1 MEKQF
6 VTYYTFTHQT
16 PMDDDPSGSFP
27 IQTSSQKSITMSDG
41 TGWPAIVREFTNFL
55 SGIYGYNISE
65 QVFVK
70 EHTWDG
76 DESKYESIQDYGV

>member
-1 MEKQF
+1 MENKF

-16 PMDDDPSGSFP
+16 PLDTDPTGGFP
-27 IQTSSQKSITMSDG
+27 LQTSSQKSITMSDG
-41 TGWPAIVREFTNFL
+41 DSWDNIVREFTNFL

-70 EHTWDG
+70 ERSWD
-76 DESKYESIQDYGV
+76 DSEPLYVSLNNFV